1 MQEIVQRENLFRD
14 TTILDPTETVL
25 AMDKLSWMLIDSDF
39 ALRAL
44 PILSLHEYIATDI
57 LQSYFYSFRAKVLK
71 AISLSH
77 IGFINEAYQYLQKC
91 FKEKDMPIP
100 WLKPSEMVKR

>member
-1 MQEIVQRENLFRD
+1 MQEIAQRENLFRD

-57 LQSYFYSFRAKVLK
+57 LQSYFYSFRAKVL
-71 AISLSH
+71 
-77 IGFINEAYQYLQKC
+77 
-91 FKEKDMPIP
+91 
-100 WLKPSEMVKR
+100 